1 MLQSHQPT
9 CTENTYGSATNVVV
23 VCVSRNRRYLE
34 NINSYIP
41 VQRRGGVGVGFNGIL
56 LQLSSRQVGN
66 KELSQAW
73 PIMYTDTQTRK
84 TRKNCSGKVR

>member
-1 MLQSHQPT
+1 MLQSHSPT

-56 LQLSSRQVGN
+56 LQLSSRQVG
-66 KELSQAW
+66 
-73 PIMYTDTQTRK
+73 TQSSRK
-84 TRKNCSGKVR
+84 LGP